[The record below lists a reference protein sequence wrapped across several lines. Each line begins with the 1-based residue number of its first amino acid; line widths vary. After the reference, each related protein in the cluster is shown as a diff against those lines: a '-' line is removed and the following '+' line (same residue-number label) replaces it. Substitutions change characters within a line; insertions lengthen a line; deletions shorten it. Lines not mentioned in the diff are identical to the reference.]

1 MADCYCSRIGIVFT
15 KWSSMK
21 YILEELGGRSPVVGI
36 EGSGGV
42 VRMGVCRFEKNRNS
56 PFSNNLLLAVGV
68 GGVLSAL

>member
-1 MADCYCSRIGIVFT
+1 
-15 KWSSMK
+15 MK